1 MNRLMIA
8 AAAVLAAATAANA
21 ATGDRCKVT
30 DPTGTPLNVRSEPNG
45 KIIGTLKNGTLV
57 SITEYKDDANG
68 KPWVDVADYK
78 TKKVI
83 GWVFREFVSC
93 Y

>member
-1 MNRLMIA
+1 ML
-8 AAAVLAAATAANA
+8 VAATAAHA

-30 DPTGTPLNVRSEPNG
+30 DPAGTPLNGRSEPND
-45 KIIGTLKNGTLV
+45 KIIGTLANGTLV

-68 KPWVDVADYK
+68 NAWVNVADYK

>member
-1 MNRLMIA
+1 VRA
-8 AAAVLAAATAANA
+8 ATAVLVAATAAHA
-21 ATGDRCKVT
+21 ATGDRCEVT
-30 DPTGTPLNVRSEPNG
+30 DPTGTPLGRSEPND
-45 KIIGTLKNGTLV
+45 KIIGTLANGTLV

-83 GWVFREFVSC
+83 GRVLREFVSC

>member
-1 MNRLMIA
+1 MCARSP
-8 AAAVLAAATAANA
+8 TA
-21 ATGDRCKVT
+21 
-30 DPTGTPLNVRSEPNG
+30 RSSARA
-45 KIIGTLKNGTLV
+45 NGTLV

>member
-1 MNRLMIA
+1 MNRFMLA
-8 AAAVLAAATAANA
+8 AAALLLGVNLANA
-21 ATGDRCKVT
+21 ASGDRCKVT
-30 DPTGTPLNVRSEPNG
+30 DPTGTPLNVRSAPNG
-45 KIIGTLKNGTLV
+45 KVVGTLANGVLV
-57 SITEYKDDANG
+57 SVTEYKDDANG

>member
-1 MNRLMIA
+1 
-8 AAAVLAAATAANA
+8 
-21 ATGDRCKVT
+21 
-30 DPTGTPLNVRSEPNG
+30 VRSGPNG
-45 KIIGTLKNGTLV
+45 KITGTLANGALV
-57 SITEYKDDANG
+57 SITEYADDANG

-93 Y
+93 F